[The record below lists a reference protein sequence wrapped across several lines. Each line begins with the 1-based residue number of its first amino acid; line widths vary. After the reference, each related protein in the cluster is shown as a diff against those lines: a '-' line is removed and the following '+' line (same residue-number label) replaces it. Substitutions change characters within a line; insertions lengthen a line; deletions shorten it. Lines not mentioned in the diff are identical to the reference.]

1 MKMKLFMIRKKV
13 FFWKNSKSA
22 LFPLQDCLFFLAH
35 FQLDQQSWDRF
46 DSNNIQGENGL
57 QDAVSTTTYSP
68 FVWQCELTFSVLSS
82 HLHRLL
88 SANLTNV
95 LSVPFQRGL

>member
-1 MKMKLFMIRKKV
+1 MKLFMICKKV
-13 FFWKNSKSA
+13 ISEKVCTSPYKTA
-22 LFPLQDCLFFLAH
+22 CFLAH
-35 FQLDQQSWDRF
+35 FQLGQQSWDSF
-46 DSNNIQGENGL
+46 DSNNIHGEDGL

-82 HLHRLL
+82 HLRRLL
-88 SANLTNV
+88 SADLINV